1 MFIPGKSA
9 QKDKLS
15 LIFFNNNNFKLL
27 QEMLY
32 PISFSKVEEKFPN
45 LASLSK
51 MYIDFW
57 AWGRLSQLQP
67 VKTPKTNTFPTE
79 YIKFYLEILACVS
92 IDTFYKN

>member
-45 LASLSK
+45 LAPLSK
-51 MYIDFW
+51 MYIDF
-57 AWGRLSQLQP
+57 
-67 VKTPKTNTFPTE
+67 
-79 YIKFYLEILACVS
+79 
-92 IDTFYKN
+92 